1 MSYETLLYEV
11 SEHVATITFNRPEKM
26 NTWNAQVASELSE
39 AMLKANTDDE
49 VRAIVLTGAG
59 RAFCAGADLE
69 RGGDTFANRDDS
81 GGRQSNEG
89 RNTRNVY
96 PNEIDKPVIAAI
108 NGAAVGVGMTYPM
121 LCDIRLASEGAK
133 MGFVF
138 TRRGMM
144 PELAAHLIVQRVAG
158 LSNAADILLSGRIFT
173 SEEALE
179 MGIVSKVFPKDQ
191 LLDAAHEMAKDYA
204 NTAPASV
211 AITKHLLWQGLDS
224 SPKKMMEAE
233 GPSFAWLGNQPD
245 AKEGIMSFLE
255 KRAPAWE
262 LSAQDVPD
270 EFKNG

>member
-26 NTWNAQVASELSE
+26 NTWNAQVASEISE

-69 RGGDTFANRDDS
+69 GGGDTFANRDES
-81 GGRQSNEG
+81 GGRQSDEG
-89 RNTRNVY
+89 RNTPNVY

-108 NGAAVGVGMTYPM
+108 NGAAVGIGMTYPM
-121 LCDIRLASEGAK
+121 LCDIRLASGGAK

-179 MGIVSKVFPKDQ
+179 MGIISKVFPKDQ
-191 LLDAAHEMAKDYA
+191 LLDAAHEMARDYA

-233 GPSFAWLGNQPD
+233 GPSFAWLGDQPD

>member
-49 VRAIVLTGAG
+49 VRAVVLTGAG

-69 RGGDTFANRDDS
+69 GGSDTFANREES
-81 GGRQSNEG
+81 GGRKSDEG

-173 SEEALE
+173 AEEALE

>member
-69 RGGDTFANRDDS
+69 RGGETFANRDES
-81 GGRQSNEG
+81 GGRQSDEG

-144 PELAAHLIVQRVAG
+144 PELAAHLTVQRVAG

-233 GPSFAWLGNQPD
+233 GPSFAWLGNQSD